1 MVICTLGFRVT
12 QKHTHHCRV
21 YISLKNQ
28 LRSPSPS
35 PSRHRRAPR
44 LHLITAAHR
53 VSISLPRRLHLR
65 YRCVSVSVTAASPSP
80 RLRFRL
86 HLHHRHR
93 VLPSSS
99 STCHPVHLHHLRLK
113 VRWLH
118 FHHINTGNLGLTPFR
133 MTFTVEPEACTRFL

>member
-12 QKHTHHCRV
+12 QKHTHRCTLNIEV
-21 YISLKNQ
+21 ALKNQ
-28 LRSPSPS
+28 LHS

-44 LHLITAAHR
+44 LHLITTRASSPSCYR
-53 VSISLPRRLHLR
+53 GDSI
-65 YRCVSVSVTAASPSP
+65 SVTAASPSLSPP
-80 RLRFRL
+80 RLRLRL
-86 HLHHRHR
+86 HLRHRHR